1 MKPIEI
7 FKTVNDIKPSI
18 LDNSALLS
26 FLNTVEAKLRKIV
39 HDEKIYTPIP
49 YEEIE
54 TAELLLEEEHKEIYL
69 YYLASQIDYFIN
81 DIDSYNN
88 SVELYNKALETYT
101 RKIQSRKEKTPI
113 YKYDY
118 EGAFK

>member
-18 LDNSALLS
+18 LENSALLS
-26 FLNTVEAKLRKIV
+26 FLNTVESKLRKKV
-39 HDEKIYTPIP
+39 HNEKTYTPIK
-49 YEEIE
+49 YDEIE
-54 TAELLLEEEHKEIYL
+54 IAELLLDEEHKEIYL
-69 YYLASQIDYFIN
+69 YYLASQVDYFTN

-88 SVELYNKALETYT
+88 SITLFNSALEDYT
-101 RKIQSRKEKTPI
+101 KEVASRKKETPT
-113 YKYDY
+113 YRYDY